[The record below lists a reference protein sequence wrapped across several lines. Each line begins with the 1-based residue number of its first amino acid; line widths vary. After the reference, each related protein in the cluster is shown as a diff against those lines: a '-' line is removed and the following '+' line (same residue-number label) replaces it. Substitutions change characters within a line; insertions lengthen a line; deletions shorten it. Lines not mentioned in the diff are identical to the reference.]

1 MGKQSERPGRRDRSK
16 RAKFTSTA
24 EQLRMV
30 VATAPF
36 TDADGDVSLRRD
48 IGLLRAGLLYADRIE
63 LLSPA
68 AVMLNKVVAAH
79 QQGPAA
85 LAEMMLACTEEQL
98 RAFGHTGDVAELRHS
113 FEPWLAWSNLSRA
126 ERRRTFGA
134 KEAAALRGM
143 VSEALRESIEARKAS
158 TATVDRLIDGS
169 GGRELLEAINV
180 GIVTIPDS
188 PFELSGNTD
197 DQVQQFTE
205 ELARQIEEPGS
216 YLLFDESVSSSP
228 TQWWRRACRPPRAD
242 CHPRARAITGSGL
255 VARLPAFRGPRCQTF
270 WKRAAACNSR

>member
-1 MGKQSERPGRRDRSK
+1 
-16 RAKFTSTA
+16 
-24 EQLRMV
+24 
-30 VATAPF
+30 
-36 TDADGDVSLRRD
+36 
-48 IGLLRAGLLYADRIE
+48 
-63 LLSPA
+63 
-68 AVMLNKVVAAH
+68 MLNKVVAAH
-79 QQGPAA
+79 QHGPAA
-85 LAEMMLACTEEQL
+85 LAEMMLACTDEQL

-143 VSEALRESIEARKAS
+143 VSEALEGVDRGPQGF

-169 GGRELLEAINV
+169 GGRELLEAINA

-216 YLLFDESVSSSP
+216 YLLFDESVSSLTHAMVEEGLAVPHVLTVTRRSRRSP
-228 TQWWRRACRPPRAD
+228 RRRSTATCRRAGASVPRAGA
-242 CHPRARAITGSGL
+242 CGGRPSRSARRASGRARHRRHDGRGGS
-255 VARLPAFRGPRCQTF
+255 RCH
-270 WKRAAACNSR
+270 S